1 MEEKVQKIIKYLNT
15 VKTRCTYGVVAEILG
30 VNSRSV
36 GMYLGKRRPEVSWV
50 VNAKT
55 GDPTDYE
62 ESEKH
67 PELYRTERIIKS
79 ADVLRRNIGV

>member
-1 MEEKVQKIIKYLNT
+1 MEDKIQKIVKYLNT
-15 VKTRCTYGVVAEILG
+15 VKTRCTYGAVAEILG

-36 GMYLGKRRPEVSWV
+36 GMYLGQRRPEVSWI

-55 GDPTDYE
+55 GEPTDYE

-67 PELYRTERIIKS
+67 PDLYRKNHIIKS
-79 ADVLRRNIGV
+79 AEVLRRNIGV